1 MLSAL
6 HSIFKEH
13 GQLRKKQVR
22 MNIQND
28 MKVLQKVERIC
39 IDKLKEDI
47 EMVHRHIDLKWNGVQ
62 AEANDLVEFH
72 SASFPFDNNSG

>member
-62 AEANDLVEFH
+62 AET
-72 SASFPFDNNSG
+72 FDNNSG

>member
-1 MLSAL
+1 
-6 HSIFKEH
+6 
-13 GQLRKKQVR
+13 
-22 MNIQND
+22 

-62 AEANDLVEFH
+62 AETNEFVT
-72 SASFPFDNNSG
+72 FDNNSG